1 MGRLDEVHHPE
12 WRDCL
17 RLAND
22 AYELLIPLQF
32 GIRILH
38 FGWAGGE
45 NLFWTEPSPT
55 ATADAWRVYGGHRL
69 WHAPEHPVR
78 TYCPDNDPIEWH
90 WDGQQLLLRQPTEP
104 RTGIQKEVVIAPH
117 ANSVQVRHRLV
128 NRNLWEVRLAAW
140 ALSVMRPGG
149 SRSSPKSRTARTP
162 MRCCPCV
169 VSRCGR
175 TPT

>member
-17 RLAND
+17 RLVSD

-55 ATADAWRVYGGHRL
+55 AIRR
-69 WHAPEHPVR
+69 
-78 TYCPDNDPIEWH
+78 
-90 WDGQQLLLRQPTEP
+90 
-104 RTGIQKEVVIAPH
+104 
-117 ANSVQVRHRLV
+117 
-128 NRNLWEVRLAAW
+128 RLARLRRAST
-140 ALSVMRPGG
+140 L
-149 SRSSPKSRTARTP
+149 ARA
-162 MRCCPCV
+162 
-169 VSRCGR
+169 
-175 TPT
+175 